1 LNKIEQIKSEK
12 DGLDVGADIPRF
24 AELGVAAIPE
34 GDLERLKW
42 WGVFGR
48 KHTPG
53 HFMMRI
59 RIPNGLSRAV
69 QLRTLG
75 ALANEYG
82 RGLADITTR
91 QQLQLRWLT
100 IAQIPAVLE
109 RLQAVGLVTLQ
120 DPARWTT
127 GGVVALSRAATAPP
141 GRPERL
147 GGMGG
152 HVGAPHV
159 TSCAGAGRADA
170 RRRRAS
176 P

>member
-1 LNKIEQIKSEK
+1 MPLVARRRSARPTPGVASRRQGCFPDRGESALFVVRHGRRRLNKIEQIKSEK

-24 AELGVAAIPE
+24 AALGVAAIPE

-42 WGVFGR
+42 WGVFVR

-59 RIPNGLSRAV
+59 RIPNGLSRAG

-100 IAQIPAVLE
+100 IAEVPTVLE
-109 RLQAVGLVTLQ
+109 RLQAVGL
-120 DPARWTT
+120 
-127 GGVVALSRAATAPP
+127 
-141 GRPERL
+141 
-147 GGMGG
+147 
-152 HVGAPHV
+152 
-159 TSCAGAGRADA
+159 
-170 RRRRAS
+170 
-176 P
+176 